1 MPETADHRQYLS
13 FDLAG
18 SSYAVPILRVREI
31 LQIEAVTRI
40 PSVPVSIRGV
50 INLRGSV
57 VPVVDLARKLG
68 LRETPVTRRTCILI
82 VETGAGPDEAV
93 VGILADSVSEVVEL
107 SPSDVEPVPS
117 FGTGVRAGDLLG
129 MGKLGKGFVLLLD
142 LDRALAAPEASPPA
156 AAAAT

>member
-1 MPETADHRQYLS
+1 MPETADLRQYLS
-13 FDLAG
+13 FELAG
-18 SSYAVPILRVREI
+18 STYAVPILRVREI

-82 VETGAGPDEAV
+82 VETGAGRDESV
-93 VGILADSVSEVVEL
+93 GGILADSVSEVVEL
-107 SPSDVEPVPS
+107 SPSDIEPVPS
-117 FGTGVRAGDLLG
+117 FGTEVRADDLLG
-129 MGKLGKGFVLLLD
+129 VGKIGKGFVLLLD
-142 LDRALAAPEASPPA
+142 LDHALAAPEAAAPA
-156 AAAAT
+156 AAAT